1 MSHDSPRVIP
11 ISLRFGILY
20 ASLCVGLAAPSAFAQ
35 EMEPKAYS
43 ASPVGANFLVASYFW
58 STGSV
63 LLDPTLPIA
72 DVHAD
77 VQGLAFGVG
86 HTFNLFGDLGL
97 VSVALP
103 VGWVDATGKVF
114 EQAAEVTRSGLTD
127 TRLKLSVN
135 LRGNPAMTLREFATA
150 PRRTVVGASLS
161 VLTPTGQYDGKKLI
175 NLGTN
180 RWGFKPEVGVSW
192 PKSRW
197 DIDAYVGGWFFT
209 TNPDFFPGGVTRA
222 QDPMLTIQAH
232 ASYTVRR
239 GLWIAADS
247 TWYRGGSTRV
257 GGGIPTIPVD
267 NSRLGVTASLPVGA
281 RYSLKVAYSRGAV
294 VRTGTNFSTIA
305 VAGQVLWLSPRWAGR

>member
-1 MSHDSPRVIP
+1 VSHDSPRVIP

-150 PRRTVVGASLS
+150 RSHADDSGPCKLHRA
-161 VLTPTGQYDGKKLI
+161 TG
-175 NLGTN
+175 
-180 RWGFKPEVGVSW
+180 
-192 PKSRW
+192 
-197 DIDAYVGGWFFT
+197 
-209 TNPDFFPGGVTRA
+209 
-222 QDPMLTIQAH
+222 
-232 ASYTVRR
+232 
-239 GLWIAADS
+239 
-247 TWYRGGSTRV
+247 
-257 GGGIPTIPVD
+257 PVD
-267 NSRLGVTASLPVGA
+267 SR
-281 RYSLKVAYSRGAV
+281 
-294 VRTGTNFSTIA
+294 
-305 VAGQVLWLSPRWAGR
+305 